1 MSASDSV
8 ALVTELDT
16 MVASFTEAHPDF
28 VAELEVLGIAVE
40 DYQRM
45 LAENQPVVITSS
57 STSSR

>member
-1 MSASDSV
+1 
-8 ALVTELDT
+8 

-57 STSSR
+57 STSS